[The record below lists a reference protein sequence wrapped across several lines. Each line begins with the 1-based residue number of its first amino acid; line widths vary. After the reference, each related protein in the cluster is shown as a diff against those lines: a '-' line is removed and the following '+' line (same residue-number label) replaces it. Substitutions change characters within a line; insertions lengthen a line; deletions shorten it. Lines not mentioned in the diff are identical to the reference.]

1 MNDEITLASMARK
14 FKRKRAQTLKHK
26 NYDVTRGYANLLCN
40 SLTGDIDTKESGRAD
55 RPRGTKR
62 RDGHRKSRRGGPH
75 VIAEGTSVP
84 RISEHGVGSADASR

>member
-1 MNDEITLASMARK
+1 MKAREN
-14 FKRKRAQTLKHK
+14 LKTQ
-26 NYDVTRGYANLLCN
+26 NYDVTHGYANLLCN

-55 RPRGTKR
+55 RPRGPKR

-75 VIAEGTSVP
+75 VIAGGPRVP